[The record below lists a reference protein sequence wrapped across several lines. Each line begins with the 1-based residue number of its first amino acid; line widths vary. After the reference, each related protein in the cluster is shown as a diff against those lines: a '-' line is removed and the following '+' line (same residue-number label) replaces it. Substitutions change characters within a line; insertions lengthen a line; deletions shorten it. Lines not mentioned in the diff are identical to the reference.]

1 MASGKTMS
9 AVISL
14 VGKVDK
20 SLSSA
25 IDQVEKKVSR
35 LNKLT
40 GFGSAMAKAGAAAA
54 RGIAVAGAAA
64 ASAATAVG
72 GAALSSYASYEQ
84 LVGGVETLFGT
95 GGKNLDEYAA
105 SIGKSTSDAQA
116 QYDKLMA
123 SQQAVFDN
131 AASAYKTAGVSA
143 NTYMEQATAFS
154 ASLIQ
159 SLGGDTQAAASYA
172 DLAIKDMSD
181 NANKMGTSIDS
192 IQQTYQSLMRGNYAM
207 LDNLK
212 LGYGGTKA
220 ELERLVKNASEL
232 TGEALDPTKFSDVI
246 TAIHAVQESMGITGT
261 TALEAATTIE
271 GSVNTMK
278 AAWDNWLTGLGT
290 EGADMGALTDQLLES
305 IGNVANNVGPVVQR
319 IASSLANSLPGALS
333 GALSSVGP
341 VLAQALAGVLNTTG
355 GALGLDLGIDAGGII
370 STVQSIAGALGPVV
384 QGIGSVFQQI
394 FPAIQSGIIGLV
406 SSVGPAVQILSTS
419 LGPALSNLATSVM
432 PPLMSAISGI
442 LPLLAS
448 IANAILPPIINFL
461 TPIISLVMQIASAV
475 IPPLTAAIQALTPVI
490 QFIISAVMTLSSVF
504 SGVSGIISIVQGG
517 ITGLIAPITSA
528 ISSFQS
534 FMSAGSGLSGV
545 MSAIGAAI
553 SGVCG
558 FISNLISLAGQAAS
572 AIASIGGGIIGGIGS
587 FLGFRT
593 GGFTTGPYIA
603 GEDPRYP
610 NEAVISFNPAYR
622 RQNVQYWQRAGHM
635 LGVSPRDL
643 GGGSASTA
651 GGGGGTVYDFSGMT
665 FSPQVEVRG
674 NASKD
679 DIIAAIR
686 QCEGEFV
693 DMVKEMLARDTEA
706 AYA

>member
-1 MASGKTMS
+1 MASGKTMQ
-9 AVISL
+9 AIISL
-14 VGKVDK
+14 VGKIDP
-20 SLSSA
+20 SLEKA
-25 IDQVEKKVSR
+25 IQGVEKKLSG
-35 LNKLT
+35 LSK
-40 GFGSAMAKAGAAAA
+40 MKGAASVASKVGSTIA
-54 RGIAVAGAAA
+54 KGVAVAGGAVASATAAA
-64 ASAATAVG
+64 GT
-72 GAALSSYASYEQ
+72 AALQSYSQYEQ
-84 LVGGVETLFGT
+84 LVGGIETLFGA
-95 GGKNLDEYAA
+95 GGKSVEEYAQ
-105 SIGKSTSDAQA
+105 SVGKNVSEAQA
-116 QYDKLMA
+116 EYDVLMA
-123 SQQAVFDN
+123 SQKAVFDN
-131 AASAYKTAGVSA
+131 ASQAYKTAGVSA
-143 NTYMEQATAFS
+143 NTYMEQATNFS

-159 SLGGDTQAAASYA
+159 SLGGDTQAAAQYA
-172 DLAIKDMSD
+172 DLAIRDMSD
-181 NANKMGTSIDS
+181 NANKMGTDISS

-212 LGYGGTKA
+212 LGYGGTKT
-220 ELERLVKNASEL
+220 ELERLVADASEL
-232 TGEALDPTKFSDVI
+232 TGQALDPSKFSDVI
-246 TAIHAVQESMGITGT
+246 TAIHAVQDNLGITGT

-271 GSVNTMK
+271 GSVNTAK
-278 AAWDNWLTGLGT
+278 AAWSNWLTGLGT

-341 VLAQALAGVLNTTG
+341 VLAQALAGVLNPTG

-394 FPAIQSGIIGLV
+394 FPAIQSGISGLV

-558 FISNLISLAGQAAS
+558 FISNLIGLAGQAAS
-572 AIASIGGGIIGGIGS
+572 AIASIGGGILGGIGS
-587 FLGFRT
+587 FLGFAR
-593 GGFTTGPYIA
+593 GGFTNGPYVA

-622 RQNVQYWQRAGHM
+622 EQNVRYWQMAGHM
-635 LGVSPRDL
+635 LGAY
-643 GGGSASTA
+643 SASAAPVTA
-651 GGGGGTVYDFSGMT
+651 AASAGGGTVIDMSGMT
-665 FSPQVEVRG
+665 FSPRVEVRG
-674 NASKD
+674 NASRD
-679 DIIAAIR
+679 DIVAAIR
-686 QCEGEFV
+686 QCEGEFLDFV
-693 DMVKEMLARDTEA
+693 EGALARRAEV